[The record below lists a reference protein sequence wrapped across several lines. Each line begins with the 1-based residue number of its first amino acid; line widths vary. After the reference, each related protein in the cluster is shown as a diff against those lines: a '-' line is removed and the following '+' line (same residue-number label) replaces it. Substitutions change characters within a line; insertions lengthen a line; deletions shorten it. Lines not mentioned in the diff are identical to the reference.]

1 MSDSLFLWIVVF
13 VIIVFIA
20 YMCWG
25 VGKAKEF
32 FGGGKSKSKKHN
44 KKIKSDPR
52 VLSAGQT
59 MNWEE

>member
-1 MSDSLFLWIVVF
+1 MSDSLFLWIVVLTL
-13 VIIVFIA
+13 VVFIA
-20 YMCWG
+20 YICWG

-32 FGGGKSKSKKHN
+32 FGGKSKSKKQKN
-44 KKIKSDPR
+44 KVKSDPR